1 MFGGLGSRSHEP
13 RNNSKEGLWEEQA
26 KRGQIRQ
33 DVRLGRE
40 WVYEYIREEYKIKG
54 KGSETQ
60 VLRLVAR
67 REGSLE
73 HTEGT
78 DLTCRGDLF
87 CILLKI

>member
-1 MFGGLGSRSHEP
+1 MGELGGRSHEL
-13 RNNSKEGLWEEQA
+13 RNNTKGGPREKQTTW
-26 KRGQIRQ
+26 GQSRQ
-33 DVRLGRE
+33 NVRLGRE
-40 WVYEYIREEYKIKG
+40 WIYEYIREEYKIKG
-54 KGSETQ
+54 KGNETQ